1 MSALPQ
7 ARSRSARS
15 LLVAVALA
23 LVAGCG
29 GSQDGAPP
37 PKEQTTKYAIGVS
50 QGGTNDAWQAQLRAG
65 LEAAAREHPELA
77 IEVLDAGDD
86 PQEQKAHIEGFIAKG
101 VDLIVVNPADAPAA
115 QAVTQPVGRALHA
128 AIPVI
133 VLDRPVIG
141 DQYTCFIT
149 ADDHQIAAAAGRWL
163 AERMGGKGRL
173 IELKS
178 SDDAGP
184 GAERH
189 RGFRDAIRDYP
200 DLRVLREC
208 PTTAD
213 PASARKAMVSALS
226 DFGEIDALFAH
237 TDAAAHAAYLAAKE
251 SGRADEML
259 WVAIG
264 ALPDEGI
271 AYVEQGIL
279 TATFEYPTGAR
290 EAIAI
295 ALDVLAGK
303 DVPKHLTL
311 TPRVFTQANLAQGGE
326 PIGQARPSSGKKP

>member
-29 GSQDGAPP
+29 GSQEGVPP
-37 PKEQTTKYAIGVS
+37 PQHHTAKYAIGVS
-50 QGGTNDAWQAQLRAG
+50 QGGTDDAWQAQLRAD

-86 PQEQKAHIEGFIAKG
+86 PQGQEAHIKGFIAKG
-101 VDLIVVNPADAPAA
+101 VDLIIVSPADAPAA
-115 QAVTQPVGRALHA
+115 QAVTEPVAKALDA

-141 DQYTCFIT
+141 DRYTCFIA
-149 ADDHQIAAAAGRWL
+149 ADHHQIASAAGRWL

-189 RGFRDAIRDYP
+189 RGFRAAVRDYP
-200 DLRVLREC
+200 DVRVLREC

-213 PASARKAMVSALS
+213 PASARKAMTSALS
-226 DFGEIDALFAH
+226 DFREIDAVFAH
-237 TDAAAHAAYLAAKE
+237 TDAAAHAAYLVAKE

-271 AYVEQGIL
+271 AYVQQGTL
-279 TATFEYPTGAR
+279 SATFEYPTGAR
-290 EAIAI
+290 QAIAA

-303 DVPKHLTL
+303 EVPKRLTL
-311 TPRVFTQANLAQGGE
+311 TPRFFTQATLAQGGQ
-326 PIGQARPSSGKKP
+326 PIGEARPSPGKKP